1 MENVKFEGCNTVYGA
16 DQPEY
21 KPLHAQRTGNVT
33 ITCYRLSFKERV
45 KMLFTGLL
53 WLGQM
58 NFGQP
63 LQPQLPSLNKDDHE
77 TGKKLIELCVH
88 WGIPVAEMAPLPLK
102 IGGMYMWSGP
112 DGKITHEELVAV
124 TGLKKSR
131 SNQEERDA
139 ALLAWRLAGLPLRIN
154 KRK

>member
-45 KMLFTGLL
+45 KLLFTGLL

-63 LQPQLPSLNKDDHE
+63 LQPQLPSLNKDDLLD
-77 TGKKLIELCVH
+77 GQ
-88 WGIPVAEMAPLPLK
+88 
-102 IGGMYMWSGP
+102 GGE
-112 DGKITHEELVAV
+112 DE
-124 TGLKKSR
+124 
-131 SNQEERDA
+131 
-139 ALLAWRLAGLPLRIN
+139 
-154 KRK
+154 